1 MTCIVSL
8 RIRGRV
14 QGVGFRA
21 FLREEARAAGL
32 SGWVRNCRDGTVEA
46 VLGGSAEGLAQ
57 VRAAAAAG
65 PPGARV
71 DAVASFADIDR
82 GKGGFWE
89 DRGYQWYAGI

>member
-1 MTCIVSL
+1 
-8 RIRGRV
+8 
-14 QGVGFRA
+14 VGFRA

-71 DAVASFADIDR
+71 DAVEASEPPPGTAVSP
-82 GKGGFWE
+82 GVAVLPTE
-89 DRGYQWYAGI
+89 